1 MCGVSSLKRLT
12 TKDGGNAGFAGAKT
26 RLFKKPDKSTAYIL
40 SKITLNSYLLFTLFI
55 SFLV

>member
-26 RLFKKPDKSTAYIL
+26 CLFQKPDRFQFVFGQWVST
-40 SKITLNSYLLFTLFI
+40 
-55 SFLV
+55 